1 MNNDPIL
8 SVTILGNASA
18 IPTRDHH
25 PASQLVIYNHKYFL
39 VDCGEGTQIQ
49 LIKYKI
55 KYHKI
60 DHIFISHMHGDH
72 FFGLIGLIST
82 YHLLGRERPL
92 HIYGP
97 GTLKHIIENLLEVAL
112 TKLKYNL
119 IFHDLDISNKLPLF
133 EDGQLSVYS
142 FPLNH
147 RIPTWGFKFMEKP
160 KQRNIR
166 KSFVEKYSPS
176 IEDILKI
183 KNGEDYIDSE
193 QQLVLNETITH
204 SPPPLLSYAYCS
216 DTKYDESIIEHIKN
230 VTLLYHEAT
239 FDNSMQDLA
248 HKKFHS
254 TARDAATMARN
265 SNAGKLILG
274 HFSARYNDLGNLL
287 DEATKVFKPTVIS
300 EEGVKYNISIEEQ
313 KNS

>member
-1 MNNDPIL
+1 MNNNSIF

-18 IPTRDHH
+18 IPTQNHH

-49 LIKYKI
+49 LINYKI

-92 HIYGP
+92 NIYGP
-97 GTLKHIIENLLEVAL
+97 DTLKNIIEKLLEAAT
-112 TKLKYNL
+112 TKLKYDL
-119 IFHDLDISNKLPLF
+119 FFHELGNSDKLPLF
-133 EDGQLSVYS
+133 EDDQLSIYS

-166 KSFVEKYSPS
+166 KSFVEKYTPS
-176 IEDILKI
+176 IEDIIKI
-183 KNGEDYIDSE
+183 KSGEDYIDSE
-193 QQLVLNETITH
+193 QHLIPNETITH
-204 SPPPLLSYAYCS
+204 PPPNPLSYAYCS
-216 DTKYDESIIEHIKN
+216 DTKYDESIIEHIKD
-230 VTLLYHEAT
+230 VTVLYHEAT

-254 TARDAATMARN
+254 TARDAATMAVN
-265 SNAGKLILG
+265 SNVEKLILG
-274 HFSARYNDLGNLL
+274 HFSARYNDLGSLL
-287 DEATKVFKPTVIS
+287 DEATKIFKSTVIS
-300 EEGVKYNISIEEQ
+300 EEGVKYNISTGD
-313 KNS
+313 